1 MAAHTFTSRV
11 SSILLVVLYY
21 VLPLAAA
28 VSIGANGT
36 LSQTAFS
43 ELAKRDYDPGSDCSQ
58 EGQWNCMG
66 DSWQRCAAGH
76 WSSVV
81 KCAPGTHCTPNGLSD
96 DMDVENTTD
105 SSSSDSSSDS
115 SSSSPGSTS
124 EDGPTSVSTPTAGVP
139 GGYAGWT
146 VWSLVVLAI
155 AVLAG

>member
-1 MAAHTFTSRV
+1 MAAQAFTGRV
-11 SSILLVVLYY
+11 SSILLVILYC
-21 VLPLAAA
+21 VIPFAAA

-105 SSSSDSSSDS
+105 SSSGSSSDPS
-115 SSSSPGSTS
+115 SDSPGSTS
-124 EDGPTSVSTPTAGVP
+124 SDGPTSVSTPTAGVP
-139 GGYAGWT
+139 GGYTGWT
-146 VWSLVVLAI
+146 VWSLAGLAI